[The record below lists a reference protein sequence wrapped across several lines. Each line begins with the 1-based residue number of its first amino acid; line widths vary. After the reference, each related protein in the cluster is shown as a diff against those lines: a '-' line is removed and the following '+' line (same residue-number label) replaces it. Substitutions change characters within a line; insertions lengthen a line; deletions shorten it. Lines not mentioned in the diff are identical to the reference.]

1 MKNILHILFI
11 AVLFALAGCEGKEPA
26 ISTSDEAASLELF
39 FSVPEISISTKGIE
53 DPWSDPWADD
63 SDWTMWDIFTDGRA
77 LYEVAVMIIEESTGN
92 LVGFRHMKAN
102 SDYTDSNNG
111 FWDEVADEVLAKRT
125 VVGKAAKMSFLY
137 DSPQNSRT
145 VEKLRRGRYQVL
157 AVGNFSE
164 VSDKVTGTAAYNGLK
179 GAIGSS
185 LTIDTPFSEL
195 MQGIAEEYEGDKNVT
210 GDEGITAFKNS
221 EEFKEIWDF
230 NIVTDANHLCH
241 KQPQPLTAVKYI
253 ELDPGMNK
261 ISLNL
266 ERTYV
271 RVRVE
276 IENNSGTDELTIN
289 DFDFCDWFTQRAVYL
304 FNDPKDNSRNY
315 EVRYKDNNG
324 NPGLNTHKK
333 SPVLKVETG
342 WKEPDNAIINFSEP
356 VKIPVGESRV
366 IFDGYIFG
374 SKLGATDPNYVQN
387 DSTYQYHLEVSYED
401 VKGYPSFKSVS
412 DTKIN
417 TIAGLNAHYSSS
429 TTDATKY
436 FLIQN
441 QNSEYRF
448 LYNGVTDLVVSSKDV
463 DLSYINTLFQ
473 NQDPG
478 KDAYI
483 WKLERNQETG
493 NENDYYIKTSSTTPY
508 YMGVPN
514 RDANISLLAVKGPYY
529 TFSLP
534 DDSEN
539 NIVMKSSQIN
549 TSGSYDY
556 INIYGHDQAQVRGWD
571 DDDGGSQFVFYP
583 INAGPGYPYYLSDI
597 ALNLIDPVTANV
609 YPAQN
614 IKRNDFINILVSV
627 AYNDVDSHFEISTVT
642 AWNDYDEDRFIEFH

>member
-1 MKNILHILFI
+1 MRRNILYVGI
-11 AVLFALAGCEGKEPA
+11 VLLLSFVSCEVKQ
-26 ISTSDEAASLELF
+26 SDVVSPDEEVSLEMM
-39 FSVPEISISTKGIE
+39 FSVPEISISTKGID
-53 DPWSDPWADD
+53 DPWDEDL
-63 SDWTMWDIFTDGRA
+63 SDWSDWDLFTDGRA
-77 LYEVAVMIIEESTGN
+77 LYEVTIMLIEEATGN
-92 LVGFRHMKAN
+92 LVGFRDLYA
-102 SDYTDSNNG
+102 DSPYADENNG
-111 FWDEVADEVLAKRT
+111 FLRETSMLEESAALGTSAKAT
-125 VVGKAAKMSFLY
+125 FLY
-137 DSPQNSRT
+137 DSPQGGRT
-145 VEKLRRGRYQVL
+145 IEKLKRGRYQVL
-157 AVGNFSE
+157 AVCNYRQL
-164 VSDKVTGTAAYNGLK
+164 SDDVYTDGLK

-185 LTIDTPFSEL
+185 LDIDTKFSVLIDNIRNEFVSNN
-195 MQGIAEEYEGDKNVT
+195 GI
-210 GDEGITAFKNS
+210 
-221 EEFKEIWDF
+221 EEFKKKSLYSDIWTF
-230 NIVTDANHLCH
+230 NIVTDENHLCRR
-241 KQPQPLTAVKYI
+241 QPQPLTCVSYI
-253 ELDPGMNK
+253 ELKPGLNK

-276 IENNSGTDELTIN
+276 IENNSGEETLTVN
-289 DFDFCDWFTQRAVYL
+289 NFDFCDWFTQRAVYL
-304 FNDPKDNSRNY
+304 FNDPTDNSRNY
-315 EVRYKDNNG
+315 EVRSKDSNG
-324 NPGLNTHKK
+324 KPGLNTHKR
-333 SPVLKVETG
+333 SPLLAAEG
-342 WKEPDNAIINFSEP
+342 GANPGNAIVNFSGP
-356 VKIPVGESRV
+356 VEIPPKESKV
-366 IFDGYIFG
+366 IFDGYVFG

-436 FLIQN
+436 FLMQN

-448 LYNGVTDLVVSSKDV
+448 LYNGGTDLMVSSKDV
-463 DLSYINTLFQ
+463 DLSYINTLFR
-473 NQDPG
+473 NQDPE

-493 NENDYYIKTSSTTPY
+493 NENDYYIKTASTTPY

-514 RDANISLLAVKGPYY
+514 RDANISLLPEKGPYY

-549 TSGSYDY
+549 TNSSYDY
-556 INIYGHDQAQVRGWD
+556 INIYGHDQAQVRGWH

-583 INAGPGYPYYLSDI
+583 IIAGPGYPYYLSDI